1 MAHQDCRFYESRY
14 PEMDDVVMVQVKSIA
29 EMGAYVSLLEYG
41 GIEGMILLSELSRRR
56 IRSVQKLI
64 KVGRQEPV
72 MVLRVDKEKGY
83 IDLSKRRVNPEDVA
97 KCEERFAKS
106 RMVHSIMRHVA
117 ETCGV
122 ELDDLYSQVGW
133 PLYRLYGHAYDAF
146 RGMIPDPEPVLER
159 LRTEVHSGETPAVLT
174 PAVLDG
180 ILKNIK
186 RRMTPQPIK
195 IRADVEMTCFAYDGV
210 EHIKGAMRAALAQS
224 SEECEVSIK
233 LVAPPLY
240 VLTTQ
245 TLDKAR
251 GIEVLTAAVEACKAS
266 VEAQRGSLRV
276 KEAARAV
283 SEKEE
288 KLLQEELEA
297 AEAANREIAGDDESE
312 EDFEEG
318 MSVDVDAAPALAII
332 TNAPTRCHVP
342 VRRIDST
349 EIHECA
355 MQTVCVSPSVGLR
368 PVRSS
373 GRSMMVCRAQAQPA
387 QKRVALGGL
396 VGAAVALPSLLA
408 THPAL
413 ALVDERLNGDGTGQ
427 ILGINDASLFWV
439 LAIVFGLVWAAYY
452 NSQRDLGGD
461 KGDDS
466 GLTL

>member
-1 MAHQDCRFYESRY
+1 MPPSCAGPDSPR
-14 PEMDDVVMVQVKSIA
+14 
-29 EMGAYVSLLEYG
+29 MGICVSLPPHHFLAPCPS
-41 GIEGMILLSELSRRR
+41 L
-56 IRSVQKLI
+56 Q
-64 KVGRQEPV
+64 
-72 MVLRVDKEKGY
+72 
-83 IDLSKRRVNPEDVA
+83 

-297 AEAANREIAGDDESE
+297 AEAANRCPGVLGGK
-312 EDFEEG
+312 EG
-318 MSVDVDAAPALAII
+318 G
-332 TNAPTRCHVP
+332 VP
-342 VRRIDST
+342 VGK
-349 EIHECA
+349 
-355 MQTVCVSPSVGLR
+355 VG
-368 PVRSS
+368 
-373 GRSMMVCRAQAQPA
+373 
-387 QKRVALGGL
+387 
-396 VGAAVALPSLLA
+396 
-408 THPAL
+408 
-413 ALVDERLNGDGTGQ
+413 DERG
-427 ILGINDASLFWV
+427 W
-439 LAIVFGLVWAAYY
+439 
-452 NSQRDLGGD
+452 
-461 KGDDS
+461 
-466 GLTL
+466 